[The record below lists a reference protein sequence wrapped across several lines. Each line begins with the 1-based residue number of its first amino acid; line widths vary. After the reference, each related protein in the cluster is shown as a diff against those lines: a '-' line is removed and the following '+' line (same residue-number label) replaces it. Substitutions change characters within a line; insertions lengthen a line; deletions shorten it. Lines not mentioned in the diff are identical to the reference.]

1 MIIGVT
7 GNIGSG
13 KSMVVEYLRELG
25 AACIDADK
33 VGHEVLLPGGGAYA
47 AVVECFGQEYLDEQG
62 YIDRRRLGAYVFSDP
77 SGERARLLNQL
88 THPQILA
95 EIQQRINTFRSQ
107 NYAIIILE
115 AALLMDSVLS
125 GLIDRLWVV
134 QCSPELAAARAAE
147 RDSCSAEQIIQRRRT
162 QRDQAELVAMADVV
176 IHNDGSLEELR
187 QQTEKEYRQALMDA
201 AAKV

>member
-47 AVVECFGQEYLDEQG
+47 AVVERFGQEYLDEQG

-125 GLIDRLWVV
+125 SLIDRLWVV

-147 RDSCSAEQIIQRRRT
+147 RDSCSAEQIIQRRRA

>member
-47 AVVECFGQEYLDEQG
+47 AVVERFGQEYLDEQG

-115 AALLMDSVLS
+115 AALLMDSALS

-147 RDSCSAEQIIQRRRT
+147 RDSCSAEQIIQRRRA